1 MNEHFLALNKGI
13 AKMDYG
19 RINLPSRLSK
29 SPETRIA
36 ARAAQKEAL
45 DRLEASVTT
54 TMSVHDGSVWVVFIP
69 EGQSLPPKRGLIQL
83 PRLVSFP
90 G

>member
-1 MNEHFLALNKGI
+1 MVNEHFVSLNKGI

-45 DRLEASVTT
+45 DRLEISVTT
-54 TMSVHDGSVWVVFIP
+54 TMSVHDGSVWVVFIH
-69 EGQSLPPKRGLIQL
+69 EC
-83 PRLVSFP
+83 
-90 G
+90 